1 MQMIEVEDIHVIH
14 HDTPQIVDITLTDGL
29 VLTVGGEC
37 DRCDEWP
44 ATVVV
49 VPRLDTEG
57 MEEVDLIRVC
67 RVCIMRLASDDYNAH
82 KELDAVGEGH

>member
-14 HDTPQIVDITLTDGL
+14 QDTPQIVDITLTDGL

-44 ATVVV
+44 ATVVK
-49 VPRLDTEG
+49 VPQLDIEGTEVG
-57 MEEVDLIRVC
+57 LFSVC
-67 RVCIMRLASDDYNAH
+67 RNCIMILTSAEYIHQAELA
-82 KELDAVGEGH
+82 KENL